1 MKTVEVGPK
10 AGVCWR
16 GLQEMEPHVRAFA
29 RRRCRDVHEL
39 DDVVQETL
47 LRAARYRESLSDE
60 KRLKSW
66 TLRIAANVV
75 RDRKRRDGALFFVD
89 PDAGELSGLEGSE
102 ADPGSAGEWMRLTE
116 FGVVMEHD
124 ALVGHVARVIGELSP
139 GDARV
144 LRSYYA
150 EPVSASRA
158 ANECGV
164 ANALVK
170 TRLYRARKRLRRR
183 LSLVLDLLP
192 WVERCASIT
201 PCKEPS

>member
-1 MKTVEVGPK
+1 METVKSAPK
-10 AGVCWR
+10 SGACWR

-47 LRAARYRESLSDE
+47 LRAARYRRGLSDE
-60 KRLKSW
+60 RRLKSW
-66 TLRIAANVV
+66 TLRIASNVV
-75 RDRKRRDGALFFVD
+75 RDRKRRDGALFFLD
-89 PDAGELSGLEGSE
+89 PEAGELLAIEGSE

-124 ALVGHVARVIGELSP
+124 ALVGHVARVIGELAP

-144 LRSYYA
+144 LRSYYR
-150 EPVSASRA
+150 EPLSSARA
-158 ANECGV
+158 ASECGV

-170 TRLYRARKRLRRR
+170 TRLFRARKRLRRR

-192 WVERCASIT
+192 WVERCASIS

>member
-1 MKTVEVGPK
+1 METVELKTKG
-10 AGVCWR
+10 GVCWH
-16 GLQEMEPHVRAFA
+16 GLQEMEVHVRAFA

-47 LRAARYRESLSDE
+47 LRAARYRRGLMDE
-60 KRLKSW
+60 QRLKSW

-75 RDRKRRDGALFFVD
+75 RDRRRRDGALFFLD
-89 PDAGELSGLEGSE
+89 PDAGELAKIEGGE

-124 ALVGHVARVIGELSP
+124 ALVGHVTRVIGELAP

-144 LRSYYA
+144 LRSYYT
-150 EPVSASRA
+150 EPLCASRA
-158 ANECGV
+158 ASECGV
-164 ANALVK
+164 ANALVR